1 MVKVQMKIQYD
12 YIKKKINIIKK
23 IRIINLKIQK
33 FHKNIFVQYVL
44 QKDMIQNVKN
54 VEQYIII

>member
-1 MVKVQMKIQYD
+1 MVEVQMKIQYD